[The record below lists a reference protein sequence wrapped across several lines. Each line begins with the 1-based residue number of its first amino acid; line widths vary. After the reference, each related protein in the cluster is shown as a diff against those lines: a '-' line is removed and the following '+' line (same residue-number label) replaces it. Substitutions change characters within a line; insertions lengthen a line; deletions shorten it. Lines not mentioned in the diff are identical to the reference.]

1 MKDKKTVV
9 LDLTGCKSLS
19 EMHLRIRDAF
29 RFPDSYGHNWDA
41 FWDLMRTECDAER
54 IVVRGR
60 DTVPESLAPSVETLF
75 RLLYTADGYFTQVI
89 GRAGIEILDESP
101 PADDEEDGRTEAE
114 KNVVLDL
121 TGCKS
126 LGEMHLRIRDAF
138 HFPDFYGQNW
148 DAFWDLIR
156 TECDAERI
164 VVRGGNTVPQDLAPS
179 VEMLYRLLREAN
191 DDGARYGEQ
200 AELEIQ
206 G

>member
-29 RFPDSYGHNWDA
+29 RFPDS
-41 FWDLMRTECDAER
+41 
-54 IVVRGR
+54 
-60 DTVPESLAPSVETLF
+60 
-75 RLLYTADGYFTQVI
+75 
-89 GRAGIEILDESP
+89 
-101 PADDEEDGRTEAE
+101 
-114 KNVVLDL
+114 
-121 TGCKS
+121 
-126 LGEMHLRIRDAF
+126 
-138 HFPDFYGQNW
+138 YGQNW

>member
-9 LDLTGCKSLS
+9 LDLTGCKSLG

-29 RFPDSYGHNWDA
+29 RFPDFYGQNWDA

-60 DTVPESLAPSVETLF
+60 DTVPKNLAPSVETLF

-126 LGEMHLRIRDAF
+126 LGEMHLRI
-138 HFPDFYGQNW
+138 
-148 DAFWDLIR
+148 
-156 TECDAERI
+156 
-164 VVRGGNTVPQDLAPS
+164 
-179 VEMLYRLLREAN
+179 
-191 DDGARYGEQ
+191 
-200 AELEIQ
+200 
-206 G
+206 